1 MLWLSSVPMPSMADP
16 VRTEAQLVVA
26 VAGAGMAE
34 VTSAMRGAVILD
46 FHSILRPETV
56 AAAGLYRGLG

>member
-1 MLWLSSVPMPSMADP
+1 MADP